1 MTNHWVDIRNADR
14 ILIIGSNAAEN
25 HPISFKWVTAAM
37 EKGAKLINVDPR
49 FTRTSSK
56 ADIYAPLRSG
66 TDITFVGGIVR
77 WVLNDMQ
84 QSTPAERAQK
94 YNLTYLTQY
103 TNAALIISS
112 DYEGP
117 DGSAHPGLFSGF
129 TATPPEKAGRLGTY
143 AKGTWN
149 YASGTHPASD
159 PAVVNNTW
167 TAWSDLDPKCVLRL
181 LWEHYSRY
189 TPEKVQEITGCPQ
202 DKFLEVSQT
211 YAASG
216 ETGKAGTIMYAMGT
230 TQHSYGTQNIRAY
243 AILQTLLAN
252 MGIAGGGINA
262 LRGTSNVQGS
272 TDMGLLYHLLP
283 GYLVV
288 PVHTDQGL
296 SDYLKRARGVRS
308 RVKPQGLAGDNS
320 LSWWW
325 NINLKAPE
333 DPTDDYTYDLK
344 SNWAKYTV
352 SLLKAWYGTN
362 AIADNGFGFNYLP
375 KTTVGTD
382 YSHIAVFEAMAA
394 GIVKAAMV
402 WGQNMAVGG
411 PNAEGE
417 RTALEK
423 LDWLMVVD
431 LFETE
436 TAAFWKRPDADPAT
450 IDTEVFL
457 LPAAGSYEKQGSI
470 SNSGRWA
477 QWRYRA
483 IPPIGEAR
491 PDLDIADELMLK
503 LKELYEGDEAAPY
516 REAITNLA
524 WGYRSTEHPD
534 EADPNLVAREI
545 NGYKSETGE
554 ILTSFITDL
563 KSDGTTA
570 CGNWLFCGMFD
581 AEGNNKAKK
590 RDPVDSS
597 LNQIGLYS
605 NWSWCWPV
613 NRRIIYNRA
622 SVDLDGNPFDNER
635 PLVTWDAENKKWL
648 GDVIDGGGNPINLA
662 AGGAKNLPFIMNR
675 EGVARLWGTTLAE
688 GPVPEAYEPWES
700 PLSENLLTGV
710 TADLDG
716 SPKGKPG
723 FNDPCCY
730 VGDLNGMNQRGAP
743 DEFPCVGTTY
753 RVTEHWQ
760 AGQMTRNH
768 PWLNELQPQPFA
780 EIGEELAD
788 DIGVKSGDRVN
799 VITARGS
806 IEVVAVVTKRFQR
819 MTIGDREI
827 DHVGVPWHWGYM
839 GLSKGLSPNGSSGNI
854 LTPHVGDANTTIP
867 EYKTFLC
874 RIEKA

>member
-1 MTNHWVDIRNADR
+1 
-14 ILIIGSNAAEN
+14 
-25 HPISFKWVTAAM
+25 
-37 EKGAKLINVDPR
+37 
-49 FTRTSSK
+49 
-56 ADIYAPLRSG
+56 
-66 TDITFVGGIVR
+66 
-77 WVLNDMQ
+77 
-84 QSTPAERAQK
+84 
-94 YNLTYLTQY
+94 
-103 TNAALIISS
+103 
-112 DYEGP
+112 
-117 DGSAHPGLFSGF
+117 
-129 TATPPEKAGRLGTY
+129 
-143 AKGTWN
+143 
-149 YASGTHPASD
+149 
-159 PAVVNNTW
+159 
-167 TAWSDLDPKCVLRL
+167 
-181 LWEHYSRY
+181 
-189 TPEKVQEITGCPQ
+189 
-202 DKFLEVSQT
+202 
-211 YAASG
+211 
-216 ETGKAGTIMYAMGT
+216 MYAMGT
-230 TQHSYGTQNIRAY
+230 TQHTYGTQNVRAY
-243 AILQTLLAN
+243 AILQILLAN
-252 MGIAGGGINA
+252 MGVAGGGINA

-272 TDMGLLYHLLP
+272 TDMALLSHLIP
-283 GYLVV
+283 GYLAV
-288 PVHTDQGL
+288 PVQTDQTL
-296 SDYLKRARGVRS
+296 ANYLARARGARS
-308 RVKPQGLAGDNS
+308 RVKPQGLTGDNS

-325 NINLKAPE
+325 NINAKS
-333 DPTDDYTYDLK
+333 DTDTRSDFEVDMT
-344 SNWAKYTV
+344 SNYAKYLV
-352 SLLKAWYGTN
+352 SLLKAWYGSSATAAN
-362 AIADNGFGFNYLP
+362 DYGFNYLP
-375 KTTVGTD
+375 KTTTGTN
-382 YSHIAVFEAMAA
+382 YTHIGTFEAMAT

-402 WGQNMAVGG
+402 WGQNPAVGG
-411 PNAEGE
+411 PHAEGE

-436 TAAFWKRPDADPAT
+436 TAAFWKRPGADSGA

-483 IPPIGEAR
+483 ITPIGEAK

-503 LKELYEGDEAAPY
+503 LKELYEADAAAPH

-534 EADPNLVAREI
+534 EADPNLVAKEV
-545 NGYKSETGE
+545 NGYVMDTGAPV
-554 ILTSFITDL
+554 TSFVNL
-563 KSDGTTA
+563 KSDGST
-570 CGNWLFCGMFD
+570 CSGNWLYCGMFD

-590 RDPVDSS
+590 RDPVDTSP
-597 LNQIGLYS
+597 NQVGLCS

-622 SVDLDGNPFDNER
+622 SVDLDGNPFDSEH
-635 PLVTWDAENKKWL
+635 PVVQAKQDEVTGKWSWV
-648 GDVIDGGGNPINLA
+648 GDVIDGGGDPLNKAA
-662 AGGAKNLPFIMNR
+662 AGARNLPFIMNR

-700 PLSENLLTGV
+700 PLSENLLSGV
-710 TADLDG
+710 GADLAG

-730 VGDLNGMNQRGAP
+730 VGDLNGMNKRGSW
-743 DEFPCVGTTY
+743 DDGYRCVGTTY

-780 EIGEELAD
+780 EMGEELAE

-806 IEVVAVVTKRFQR
+806 VEVVAVVTKRFRR
-819 MTIGDREI
+819 MTIGGKPI

-839 GLSKGLSPNGSSGNI
+839 GLSKGLSPNGSSGNV